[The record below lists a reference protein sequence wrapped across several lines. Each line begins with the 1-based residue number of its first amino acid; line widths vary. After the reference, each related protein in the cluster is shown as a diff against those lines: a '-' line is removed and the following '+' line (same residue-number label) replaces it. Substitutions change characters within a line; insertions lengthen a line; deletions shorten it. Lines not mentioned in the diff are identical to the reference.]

1 MEEQTNVYRELFTTF
16 FKIGA
21 FTFGGGYAMIPL
33 IRTEVVEKKQ
43 WMKEEDIVDMLAVA
57 ESTPGPL
64 AINSATFVG
73 YHKAGTKGAAC
84 ATIGVMLPS
93 FFIILLLSSVLRQFE
108 QLKVVSYAF
117 WGIRIGVL
125 GLILHAAGTMAKGC
139 RKDLFSYIVVLVAF
153 LAVTW
158 LDISSIWV
166 LCLCGTV
173 GIFVT
178 TASEKR
184 MDGER

>member
-1 MEEQTNVYRELFTTF
+1 MKEQTNVYRELFTTF

-43 WMKEEDIVDMLAVA
+43 WIEEEDIVDMLAVA

-93 FFIILLLSSVLRQFE
+93 FFIILLLSGVLRQFE
-108 QLKVVSYAF
+108 QLKAVSYAF

-125 GLILHAAGTMAKGC
+125 GLILHATVSMAKGC
-139 RKDLFSYIVVLVAF
+139 KKEWFSYIVVLSAF

-158 LDISSIWV
+158 LKVSSIWV
-166 LCLCGTV
+166 LLLCGTA

-178 TASEKR
+178 TVSKKR
-184 MDGER
+184 VDGER